1 LKRFEYSKSISD
13 VSRTLETEMV
23 KSIALDF
30 RPLGSAIVGDD
41 GMMYVVTFIVHQ
53 RHTSS

>member
-1 LKRFEYSKSISD
+1 M
-13 VSRTLETEMV
+13 MV

-41 GMMYVVTFIVHQ
+41 GMICGHVHQ
-53 RHTSS
+53 RHIIMII